1 MAANILFWI
10 NGALTTFCLAHYL
23 QKKTDSNFFA
33 IIDSY
38 DKPKVFFQN
47 QKLVKFQKTWFYH
60 DHFQN
65 MDKPDLKYLLDFE
78 KKYEINLWQLAI
90 NERIFYRFNP
100 IYNFSNDEIL
110 SILENECR
118 LFDKVLT
125 ETKPDFLIMFEPTL
139 HQHELF
145 YNMCKKF
152 NIKILILS
160 PPNIQKSIISEKPRT
175 IDANIDLNNIISSKR
190 NFIELQSYKKSFSS
204 FKGVK
209 TYGSKFKTSNLEL
222 FKSTFKFLTSK
233 NDHIKT
239 HYTHRGRTKFK
250 VLKDEVRK
258 KLKRKFRFIFINNNL
273 ETKINSN
280 EKFIYFP
287 LSVDEERNLL
297 LAAPYY
303 TNQLEVLRH
312 IAKSLPIGYKL
323 YVKENPA
330 QRGRYWRK
338 ISKYKDM
345 MAIPNVCLFHPDIPA
360 ESFFEKCSLV
370 ITIGGSSGLDAA
382 FYEKPSIVF
391 SDLGYSILPSVSRL
405 NSIEELPK
413 TIRESLEK
421 KVNAEDLDKYITI
434 LDENSFDFDIMEFET
449 RYNEFFYHGGHYTS
463 VYISESK
470 MQYFLEQNKTT
481 LNKLASEYLK
491 KIQPLNNL

>member
-250 VLKDEVRK
+250 VLK
-258 KLKRKFRFIFINNNL
+258 
-273 ETKINSN
+273 
-280 EKFIYFP
+280 Y
-287 LSVDEERNLL
+287 
-297 LAAPYY
+297 
-303 TNQLEVLRH
+303 
-312 IAKSLPIGYKL
+312 
-323 YVKENPA
+323 
-330 QRGRYWRK
+330 
-338 ISKYKDM
+338 
-345 MAIPNVCLFHPDIPA
+345 
-360 ESFFEKCSLV
+360 
-370 ITIGGSSGLDAA
+370 
-382 FYEKPSIVF
+382 
-391 SDLGYSILPSVSRL
+391 
-405 NSIEELPK
+405 
-413 TIRESLEK
+413 
-421 KVNAEDLDKYITI
+421 
-434 LDENSFDFDIMEFET
+434 
-449 RYNEFFYHGGHYTS
+449 
-463 VYISESK
+463 
-470 MQYFLEQNKTT
+470 
-481 LNKLASEYLK
+481 
-491 KIQPLNNL
+491 